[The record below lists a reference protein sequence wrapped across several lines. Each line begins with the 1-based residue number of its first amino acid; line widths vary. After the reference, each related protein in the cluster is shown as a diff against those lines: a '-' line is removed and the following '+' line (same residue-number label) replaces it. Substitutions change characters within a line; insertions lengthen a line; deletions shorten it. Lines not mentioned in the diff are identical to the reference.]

1 MVEAEKHDFWSE
13 EAKVAEAARHDLC
26 TKLYTIYSLKDHA
39 NFQQFDRT
47 SKIDDFPLSGFRP
60 RTVCQ

>member
-1 MVEAEKHDFWSE
+1 MTSGARKESGR
-13 EAKVAEAARHDLC
+13 AARHDLC
-26 TKLYTIYSLKDHA
+26 TKLYTIYWLKDHA

-47 SKIDDFPLSGFRP
+47 SKIDDFPLSGFRL